1 MRDRGWRAA
10 LTTALLLFPAPVLAQ
25 SAPPPPVAVSG
36 GFAERAQTLPAL
48 LAEGAALEPAFSANF
63 LNAIPVEQIRSIFA
77 TLRTQHGAPQRLVSV
92 TPSGSAGSGTV
103 VVGYERAEVT
113 LDLAVDA
120 DGRIAGLR
128 ITNVLTIGD
137 SFERLISD
145 FAALSGSSAWGVY
158 RIGDDGSAARLH
170 GVNTGTSLAVG
181 SSFKLAILAA
191 LDAEISANR
200 MQWTDVIRIDRQ
212 SVPSSAILDWPDAA
226 PMTLH
231 SLATLMISVSDN
243 RATDIL
249 LHHVGRESVERF
261 TRRHGG
267 LSGTNAFPLL
277 STLEATVLKNPAL
290 GEARTRWLAGNEAE
304 RRAVLAEFA
313 PRWTPANVDY
323 AAFATGPADIEQIEW
338 FASPDSTASLL
349 GWFARRGSADARAIL
364 GVNPGIPPA
373 AANQWAYLG
382 YKGGSEPGVIAMNFL
397 ARAADG
403 SHYAITMAWNDPA
416 RAVDE
421 ARFAA
426 LAARAVALS
435 RTISR

>member
-1 MRDRGWRAA
+1 MPDRRWGAP
-10 LTTALLLFPAPVLAQ
+10 LITALLLLPAPILAQ
-25 SAPPPPVAVSG
+25 SAPPLVTAVSG
-36 GFAERAQTLPAL
+36 GFADRAQTLPAL

-77 TLRTQHGAPQRLVSV
+77 TLRSQHGAPQRLVSV
-92 TPSGSAGSGTV
+92 TPSVGAGSGTV
-103 VVGYERAEVT
+103 VVGFERAAVT
-113 LDLAVDA
+113 VELAVDA
-120 DGRIAGLR
+120 EGRIAGLR

-137 SFERLISD
+137 SFEALTAD
-145 FAALSGSSAWGVY
+145 FTILSGSSGWGIY
-158 RIGDDGSAARLH
+158 RIGADGSATRLH
-170 GVNTGTSLAVG
+170 GVNTGTALAVG

-191 LDAEISANR
+191 LDAEISADR
-200 MQWTDVIRIDRQ
+200 MTWGDVIRLDRQ

-261 TRRHGG
+261 ARRHGG
-267 LSGTNAFPLL
+267 LSGPNAFPLL

-290 GEARTRWLAGNEAE
+290 GEARTRWLAGDEAE

-313 PRWTPANVDY
+313 PRWTPDNVDY
-323 AAFATGPADIEQIEW
+323 AAFAAGPADIGEIEW
-338 FASPDSTASLL
+338 FASPDSSASLL
-349 GWFARRGSADARAIL
+349 GWFARRGSAEARAIL

-373 AANQWAYLG
+373 AARQWAYLG

-397 ARAADG
+397 ARATDG
-403 SHYAITMAWNDPA
+403 SHYAIAMAWNDPE

-426 LAARAVALS
+426 LAARAVALT
-435 RTISR
+435 RTIEN

>member
-1 MRDRGWRAA
+1 MRERRRAA
-10 LTTALLLFPAPVLAQ
+10 ALIAALLLLPAPLLAQ
-25 SAPPPPVAVSG
+25 SAPPLAVVAG
-36 GFAERAQTLPAL
+36 DGFTDRAQSLPAL
-48 LAEGAALEPAFSANF
+48 LAEGAVLEPAFSANF

-77 TLRTQHGAPQRLVSV
+77 TLRSQHGAPQRLVSV

-103 VVGYERAEVT
+103 VVGFERAEVT
-113 LDLAVDA
+113 LGLAVDA

-137 SFERLISD
+137 SFEALSTD
-145 FAALSGSSAWGVY
+145 FAALSGAGGWGIY
-158 RIGDDGSAARLH
+158 RIGDDGRATRLH
-170 GVNTGTSLAVG
+170 GVNTGTSLAIG

-191 LDAEISANR
+191 LDAEISADR

-267 LSGTNAFPLL
+267 LSGVNAFPML

-290 GEARTRWLAGNEAE
+290 GEARSRWLAGDETQ
-304 RRAVLAEFA
+304 RRTVLTEYA
-313 PRWTPANVDY
+313 PRWTPDDVDY
-323 AAFATGPADIEQIEW
+323 AAFAAGPADIDEIEW
-338 FASPDSTASLL
+338 FASPDSMASLL

-373 AANQWAYLG
+373 AASQWAYLG

-403 SHYAITMAWNDPA
+403 NTYAVAMAWNDPA

-426 LAARAVALS
+426 LAARAVALT